1 MEAFTIRNLSFAY
14 PNAAEYALSDITL
27 TIHAGEFLT
36 VCGPSGGGKTTFL
49 RVLKPALKPNGTMSG
64 EISFEGQVLS
74 ALDCREESERIGFV
88 QQLPEHQIV
97 TDKVWHELAFG
108 LESIGCDTPTIR
120 RRVAEIAEFFGISDW
135 FYRDTAELSG
145 GQKQLLNLASVMVMQ
160 PSVLILDEPTSQ
172 LDPIAASSFLDMLQK
187 INRELGTTVILA
199 EHRLEEALPI
209 SDRTAVLADGRL
221 LCIGTPQEIGS
232 RLREEN
238 DSMFAA
244 MPTAMRVWAAVD
256 GETPCP
262 VTARDGQVW
271 LKGFAASHPTKPLP
285 PEQVYSYP
293 AAPAV
298 AVSEAWFRYERNA
311 ADVIK
316 GLSLQLRRGEFLAL
330 LGGNG
335 AGKSTALKMLAGLC
349 RPYRGKIAVNGRTA
363 LLPQDV
369 QTLFVKNTVREELL
383 AASDS
388 GKYEESELIERI
400 DSVIRLCRLDGLL
413 DRHPYDL
420 SGGEQ
425 QRAALAKVLL
435 AEPDILLLDEP
446 TKGMDA
452 ASKAELAGIL
462 QSLLRKGVSILMVS
476 HDVEF
481 CAEYAHRCALL
492 FDGTI
497 VSEGTP
503 REFFGGN
510 SFYTTSANR
519 IARGMIDGA
528 VTAEDLMAACGAA
541 VPNAE
546 PPSGLPAKRK
556 TIEAAEQK
564 QKERS
569 KAPLP
574 KKTIRSVLIFLLLI
588 PLTVIGGARL
598 FGNRKYYFISLL
610 VLLECMI
617 PFFAVFEGRK
627 PRARDIVTVSVL
639 CALGIAG
646 RAALFMLPQCKPVMA
661 ITILAGAALGGETGF
676 LVGSVS
682 MLVSNIMFSQGP
694 WTPWQMFAMGLI
706 GFLSGTLF
714 RRKEHQTKALLCL
727 FGAFAAIFVF
737 GGIMNP
743 ASALMWAQEINLGML
758 LPYYLS
764 GFPMDCVQAAATAA
778 FLWLF
783 AEPMLEKLERVK
795 MKYLL

>member
-1 MEAFTIRNLSFAY
+1 MEAFAIRNLSFAY
-14 PNAAEYALSDITL
+14 PNTAEYALSDITL
-27 TIHAGEFLT
+27 TIRAGEFLT

-49 RVLKPALKPNGTMSG
+49 RMLKPTLTPNGTVSG
-64 EISFEGQVLS
+64 VISFEGQALS
-74 ALDCREESERIGFV
+74 ALDRRTESAMIGFV
-88 QQLPEHQIV
+88 QQSPEHQLV

-108 LESIGCDTPTIR
+108 LESLGCDTPTIR

-172 LDPIAASSFLDMLQK
+172 LDPIAASNFLSMLRR
-187 INRELGTTVILA
+187 INRELGTTVILS
-199 EHRLEEALPI
+199 EHRMEEALPI
-209 SDRTAVLADGRL
+209 SDRAAVLSGGRL
-221 LCIGTPQEIGS
+221 WCIGTPQEIGN
-232 RLREEN
+232 RLREKN
-238 DSMFAA
+238 NSMFAA
-244 MPTAMRVWAAVD
+244 MPAAMRVWAAVE
-256 GETPCP
+256 GESPCP
-262 VTARDGQVW
+262 ITVRDAQVW
-271 LKGFAASHPTKPLP
+271 LKEFTRSHPTNQLP
-285 PEQVYSYP
+285 PEQVRFYP

-298 AVSEAWFRYERNA
+298 EVNEVWYRYERNA
-311 ADVIK
+311 ADVMK
-316 GLSLQLRRGEFLAL
+316 GLSVQLRQGEFLAL

-335 AGKSTALKMLAGLC
+335 AGKSTALRILAGLC
-349 RPYRGKIAVNGRTA
+349 RPYRGKVTVNGRTA
-363 LLPQDV
+363 LLPQEV
-369 QTLFVKNTVREELL
+369 QTMFVKNTVREELL
-383 AASDS
+383 N
-388 GKYEESELIERI
+388 GKDEDGERAERI
-400 DSVIRLCRLDGLL
+400 DSVIRLCHLTDLL

-425 QRAALAKVLL
+425 QRTALAKVLL
-435 AEPDILLLDEP
+435 AKPDILLLDEP

-452 ASKAELAGIL
+452 AFKSELAGIL
-462 QSLLRKGVSILMVS
+462 QSLLRQGVSILMVS

-492 FDGTI
+492 FDGSI

-519 IARGMIDGA
+519 IAHGIIDGA
-528 VTAEDLMAACGAA
+528 VTAEDLIVMCLGS
-541 VPNAE
+541 VPE
-546 PPSGLPAKRK
+546 GVPPETPPGKKPVESAK
-556 TIEAAEQK
+556 QK

-588 PLTVIGGARL
+588 PLTVIGGAHL
-598 FGNRKYYFISLL
+598 FGNRKYYSISLL
-610 VLLECMI
+610 VLLECML

-627 PRARDIVTVSVL
+627 PRAREIVTVSVL

-706 GFLSGTLF
+706 GFLSGSLF
-714 RRKEHQTKALLCL
+714 HKKEHQTKALFCL
-727 FGAFAAIFVF
+727 FGAFAAIFIY

-743 ASALMWAQEINLGML
+743 ASALMWAQEINLKIL

-764 GFPMDCVQAAATAA
+764 GFPMDCIQAAATAA

-795 MKYLL
+795 TKYLL

>member
-1 MEAFTIRNLSFAY
+1 MEAFTIQNLSFAY
-14 PNAAEYALSDITL
+14 PNAAEYALSDVTL
-27 TIHAGEFLT
+27 TIRAGEFLA

-49 RVLKPALKPNGTMSG
+49 RLLKPALTPNGTVSG
-64 EISFEGQVLS
+64 VISFEGQALS
-74 ALDCREESERIGFV
+74 TLDRRTESTMIGFV
-88 QQLPEHQIV
+88 QQSPEHQLV

-108 LESIGCDTPTIR
+108 LESLGCDTPTIR

-135 FYRDTAELSG
+135 FYRDTADLSG

-172 LDPIAASSFLDMLQK
+172 LDPIAASNFLSMLRR
-187 INRELGTTVILA
+187 INRELGTTVILS
-199 EHRLEEALPI
+199 EHRLEETLPI
-209 SDRTAVLADGRL
+209 SDRAAVLSGGRL
-221 LCIGTPQEIGS
+221 CCIGTPQEIGS

-238 DSMFAA
+238 RAMFAA
-244 MPTAMRVWAAVD
+244 MPTAMRVWTAVD
-256 GETPCP
+256 GVSPCP
-262 VTARDGQVW
+262 VTVRDAQVW
-271 LKGFAASHPTKPLP
+271 LKEFTQTHPTSLLP
-285 PEQVYSYP
+285 PEQAHSYP
-293 AAPAV
+293 AVPAV
-298 AVSEAWFRYERNA
+298 AVNEAFFRYEQA
-311 ADVIK
+311 GADVVR
-316 GLSLQLRRGEFLAL
+316 GLSLQLQQGEFLAL

-335 AGKSTALKMLAGLC
+335 AGKSTVLKMLAGMC
-349 RPYRGKIAVNGRTA
+349 RPYRGKLTVNGRTA

-369 QTLFVKNTVREELL
+369 QTLFVKNTVWEELRNGEN
-383 AASDS
+383 AED
-388 GKYEESELIERI
+388 GI
-400 DSVIRLCRLDGLL
+400 DDVIRLCHLTDLL

-425 QRAALAKVLL
+425 QRTALAKVLL
-435 AEPDILLLDEP
+435 TKPDILLLDEP

-452 ASKAELAGIL
+452 AFKAELAGIL
-462 QSLLRKGVSILMVS
+462 QTLLRRGVSILMVS
-476 HDVEF
+476 HDVAF

-492 FDGTI
+492 FDGSI
-497 VSEGTP
+497 VSAGTP

-519 IARGMIDGA
+519 IARGIFDSA
-528 VTAEDLMAACGAA
+528 VTAEDLIVMCGGSVSEGA
-541 VPNAE
+541 
-546 PPSGLPAKRK
+546 PPETLLGRK
-556 TIEAAEQK
+556 PVELTAQK

-574 KKTIRSVLIFLLLI
+574 RKTILSVLVFLLLI
-588 PLTVIGGARL
+588 PLTVIGGAHL

-610 VLLECMI
+610 VLLECML

-661 ITILAGAALGGETGF
+661 LAILAGASLGGETGF
-676 LVGSVS
+676 LVGAVS

-706 GFLSGTLF
+706 GFLSGVLF
-714 RRKEHQTKALLCL
+714 RKKEYQTKALLCL
-727 FGAFAAIFVF
+727 FGAFAAVF
-737 GGIMNP
+737 IYGGLMNP
-743 ASALMWAQEINLGML
+743 ASALMWAQEIDLKIL

-764 GFPMDCVQAAATAA
+764 GFPMDCVQAAATAV
-778 FLWLF
+778 FLWIF

-795 MKYLL
+795 TKYLL